1 MSSEEVAAWPGAH
14 PAGSFT
20 FPHSKW
26 RDGSAVNSLD
36 LTDPTGREIPNYLN
50 NCTWQ
55 SLATEVSTCSIF
67 WEGTKLAIRRTP
79 CIQMKFLPLHDW
91 HTAQLQTIPSQPQS
105 NCTLTACL
113 LGRPHM
119 FYVHFLFAMIRKLR
133 LSQQWQKP
141 VPSYARHS
149 RKLTRRNNT
158 FTHINM
164 QKISKTLSRSYL

>member
-91 HTAQLQTIPSQPQS
+91 HTAQLQTIPSHPQS
-105 NCTLTACL
+105 NCTLTTCL
-113 LGRPHM
+113 LGSPYM

-141 VPSYARHS
+141 APSYARHS
-149 RKLTRRNNT
+149 RKLTCRNNT
-158 FTHINM
+158 FTHIKNM
-164 QKISKTLSRSYL
+164 QKISKT